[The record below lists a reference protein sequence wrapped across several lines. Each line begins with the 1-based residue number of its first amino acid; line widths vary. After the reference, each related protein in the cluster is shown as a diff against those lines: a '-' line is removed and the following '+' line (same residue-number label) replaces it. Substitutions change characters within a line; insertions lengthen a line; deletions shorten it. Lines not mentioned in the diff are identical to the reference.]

1 MASEYAS
8 PDYTTTATAPSPV
21 LDLRRVCKV
30 YPGSPPVTA
39 LHPTDLRVE
48 AGDFLAVVGPSGSGK
63 STLLNLLGL
72 LDRPTQGSYRLSG
85 TDVATLTE
93 RDRAAVRGRRVGFV
107 FQAFHLLPHRT
118 ALENVA
124 LARLY
129 VTPRGAH
136 RQADAA
142 RTLREVGLGHRLDAL
157 PSQLSGGERQRV
169 AIARAV
175 VNTPDILL
183 CDEPTGNLD
192 SATAGAVMDLLA
204 ELNQAGATIVVI
216 THDPAVAQR
225 ARRRVTILD
234 GRLSETACLSEK
246 ARLSETAKSGRTAG
260 GPR

>member
-1 MASEYAS
+1 M
-8 PDYTTTATAPSPV
+8 TATAPPPV
-21 LDLRRVCKV
+21 LDLQGVCKA

-39 LHPTDLRVE
+39 LHPTHLRVE
-48 AGDFLAVVGPSGSGK
+48 TGDFLAVVGPSGSGK

-72 LDRPTQGSYRLSG
+72 LDRPTHGSYRLSG

-93 RDRAAVRGRRVGFV
+93 RDRAALRGRRVGFV

-129 VTPRGAH
+129 VTARGEH

-142 RTLREVGLGHRLDAL
+142 RALRRVGLGHRLDAL
-157 PSQLSGGERQRV
+157 PSRLSGGERQRV

-204 ELNQAGATIVVI
+204 ELNQAGVTIAVI

-225 ARRRVTILD
+225 ARRQVTILD
-234 GRLSETACLSEK
+234 GRLSETAPG
-246 ARLSETAKSGRTAG
+246 GRTAG
-260 GPR
+260 GPQ

>member
-1 MASEYAS
+1 M
-8 PDYTTTATAPSPV
+8 TTVAPPPV
-21 LDLRRVCKV
+21 LDLQGVCKA
-30 YPGSPPVTA
+30 YPGPPPVTA
-39 LHPTDLRVE
+39 LHPTHLRVE
-48 AGDFLAVVGPSGSGK
+48 SGDFLAVVGPSGSGK
-63 STLLNLLGL
+63 STLLNLMGL
-72 LDRPTQGSYRLSG
+72 LDRPTHGTYRLSG

-93 RDRAAVRGRRVGFV
+93 RDRAALRGRRVGFV

-129 VTPRGAH
+129 VTARGAH

-142 RTLREVGLGHRLDAL
+142 RALRRVGLGHRLDAL
-157 PSQLSGGERQRV
+157 PSRLSGGERQRV

-192 SATAGAVMDLLA
+192 SVTAGAVMDLLA
-204 ELNQAGATIVVI
+204 ELNQAGVTIAVI

-225 ARRRVTILD
+225 ARRQVTMLD
-234 GRLSETACLSEK
+234 GRLNETVPAGPS
-246 ARLSETAKSGRTAG
+246 AG
-260 GPR
+260 GPQ

>member
-1 MASEYAS
+1 M
-8 PDYTTTATAPSPV
+8 TAAAPPPV
-21 LDLRRVCKV
+21 LDLQGVCKA
-30 YPGSPPVTA
+30 YPGPPPVTA
-39 LHPTDLRVE
+39 LHPTHLRVE
-48 AGDFLAVVGPSGSGK
+48 SGDFLAVVGPSGSGK
-63 STLLNLLGL
+63 STLLNLMGL
-72 LDRPTQGSYRLSG
+72 LDRPTHGTYRLSG

-93 RDRAAVRGRRVGFV
+93 RDRAALRGRRVGFV

-129 VTPRGAH
+129 VTARGEH

-142 RTLREVGLGHRLDAL
+142 RALRRVGLGHRLDAL
-157 PSQLSGGERQRV
+157 PSRLSGGERQRV

-192 SATAGAVMDLLA
+192 SVTAGAVMDLLA
-204 ELNQAGATIVVI
+204 ELNQAGVTIAVI

-225 ARRRVTILD
+225 ARRQVTMLD
-234 GRLSETACLSEK
+234 GRLSEPVPAGPST
-246 ARLSETAKSGRTAG
+246 G
-260 GPR
+260 GPQ

>member
-1 MASEYAS
+1 M
-8 PDYTTTATAPSPV
+8 TAAAPPPV
-21 LDLRRVCKV
+21 LDLQGVCKA
-30 YPGSPPVTA
+30 YPGPPPVTA
-39 LHPTDLRVE
+39 LHPTHLRVE
-48 AGDFLAVVGPSGSGK
+48 SGDFLAVVGPSGSGK
-63 STLLNLLGL
+63 STLLNLMGL
-72 LDRPTQGSYRLSG
+72 LDRPTHGTYRLSG

-93 RDRAAVRGRRVGFV
+93 RDRAALRGRRVGFV

-129 VTPRGAH
+129 VTARGEH

-142 RTLREVGLGHRLDAL
+142 RALRRVGLGHRLDAL
-157 PSQLSGGERQRV
+157 PSRLSGGERQRV

-192 SATAGAVMDLLA
+192 SVTAGAVMDLLA
-204 ELNQAGATIVVI
+204 ELNQAGVTIAVI

-225 ARRRVTILD
+225 ARRQVTMLD
-234 GRLSETACLSEK
+234 GRLSETVPAGPS
-246 ARLSETAKSGRTAG
+246 TG
-260 GPR
+260 GPQ